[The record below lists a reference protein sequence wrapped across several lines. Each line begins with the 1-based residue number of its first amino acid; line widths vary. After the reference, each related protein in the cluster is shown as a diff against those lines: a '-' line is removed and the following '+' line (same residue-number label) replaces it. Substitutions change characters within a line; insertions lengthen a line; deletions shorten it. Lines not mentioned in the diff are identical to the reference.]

1 MLPQSAT
8 QNSISVPPVQALE
21 LPRQEPSNGQVFKRI
36 AAPNFSLRDDRNV
49 LHQLSARR
57 GQFTVIYF
65 YPADNTPG
73 CVAEACAFRALY
85 EFFKETEVEVWGI
98 SPQGPQSKAGFREKY
113 QLPFTLLADV
123 DRTVAGFYGA
133 DPAVEDPL
141 ELDQSPSLWRAV
153 SKWFRLTRRI
163 SFLVAPDGMIV
174 RYWPKVNPK
183 EHASL
188 VWAALQEEQRR
199 WLLVNH

>member
-1 MLPQSAT
+1 MLPQPT
-8 QNSISVPPVQALE
+8 VQNPISLPAQTLR

-36 AAPNFSLRDDRNV
+36 AAPNFSLPDDQNG
-49 LHQLSARR
+49 LHQLSARQ

-73 CVAEACAFRALY
+73 CAAEACAFRTLY
-85 EFFKETEVEVWGI
+85 ELFEQTGVEVWGI

-113 QLPFTLLADV
+113 QLPFILLADV
-123 DRTVAGFYGA
+123 DRTVAGLYGA
-133 DPAVEDPL
+133 DPAIENPL
-141 ELDQSPSLWRAV
+141 GLDQTNPLRRTV
-153 SKWFRLTRRI
+153 SKWFHLTRRV

-183 EHASL
+183 EHAGL
-188 VWAALQEEQRR
+188 VWAALQEEQRS
-199 WLLVNH
+199 LLLINY

>member
-1 MLPQSAT
+1 MSVQPAT
-8 QNSISVPPVQALE
+8 QNSMTLPAQALK
-21 LPRQEPSNGQVFKRI
+21 LPRQEPSNGQVFKRV

-73 CVAEACAFRALY
+73 CVAEACAFRALNDSFD
-85 EFFKETEVEVWGI
+85 EAGVEVWGI

-113 QLPFTLLADV
+113 QLPFILLSDIDHA
-123 DRTVAGFYGA
+123 VAGLYGA
-133 DPAVEDPL
+133 NPAIEDPL
-141 ELDQSPSLWRAV
+141 GLEQTSSLWRTV
-153 SKWFRLTRRI
+153 SKWLHMTRRI

-174 RYWPKVNPK
+174 RYWPRVNPK

-188 VWAALQEEQRR
+188 VWAALQEEQRS
-199 WLLVNH
+199 WLLINH